1 MASILIIESH
11 PILREALRQ
20 YLFPEHR
27 TAVRE
32 RWSAPADLQGH
43 DLVIV
48 DRESLEE
55 GGGGAEDLLREL
67 QRLKIPSVW
76 LHRGAAPALRPAR
89 LTAAVAKPLDGP
101 ALDAALQSLLR
112 APPAPETGSGTR
124 SGVRPPADEP
134 PGDET
139 AASGIIELTEV
150 VEDPVSDS

>member
-55 GGGGAEDLLREL
+55 GGAGELLREL
-67 QRLKIPSVW
+67 QRLGIPSVW

-101 ALDAALQSLLR
+101 ALDAALQSLLGT
-112 APPAPETGSGTR
+112 APASETGSGTR
-124 SGVRPPADEP
+124 PPPADEP
-134 PGDET
+134 RGDE
-139 AASGIIELTEV
+139 AAGGGVIELTEV